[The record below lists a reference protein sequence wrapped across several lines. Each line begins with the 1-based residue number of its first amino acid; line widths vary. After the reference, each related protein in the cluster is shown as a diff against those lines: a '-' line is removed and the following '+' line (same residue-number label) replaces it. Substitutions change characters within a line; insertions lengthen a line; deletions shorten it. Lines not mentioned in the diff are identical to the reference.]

1 MSGYF
6 ITGTDTDVGKTF
18 VLRALLLAFQQRGL
32 CVAPM
37 KPVAAGTIEVDG
49 QQINEDVAHMMRETN
64 NRFPLRAVNPYC
76 FRDAIAPHIAAHRE
90 GVTVDINVIQAAYR
104 ALAANAD
111 IVLVEGAGGFLVPLS
126 ENDSMALIP
135 AALQLH
141 VILVV
146 DMRLGCIN
154 HALLTVE
161 AIATRKLTLAGWVA
175 NTSGDPMNAYL
186 ENLSALKNAIAAPLL
201 GEIPCLPHGGPAAA
215 SVLLNIDQ
223 LISAW
228 ENSP

>member
-76 FRDAIAPHIAAHRE
+76 FRDAIAPHIAARHE
-90 GVTVDINVIQAAYR
+90 GAAVDINVIQAAYR
-104 ALAANAD
+104 TLAADAD

-126 ENDSMALIP
+126 GNDSMALIP
-135 AALQLH
+135 AALRLP

-146 DMRLGCIN
+146 GMKLGCIN

-161 AIATRKLTLAGWVA
+161 AMATRKLKLAGWIA
-175 NTSGDPMNAYL
+175 NSVGDTMNAYA
-186 ENLSALKNAIAAPLL
+186 ENLSTLKDAITAPLL
-201 GEIPCLPHGGPAAA
+201 GEILCLPQGGPAAA
-215 SVLLNIDQ
+215 SALLNIDH
-223 LISAW
+223 LIAAR

>member
-1 MSGYF
+1 M
-6 ITGTDTDVGKTF
+6 TGTDTDVGKTF

-76 FRDAIAPHIAAHRE
+76 FRDAIAPHIAARRE
-90 GVTVDINVIQAAYR
+90 GTAVDINVIQAAYR
-104 ALAANAD
+104 TLAADAD

-135 AALQLH
+135 AALRLP

-146 DMRLGCIN
+146 GMKLGCIN

-161 AIATRKLTLAGWVA
+161 AMATRKLKLAGWVA

-228 ENSP
+228 DSSP